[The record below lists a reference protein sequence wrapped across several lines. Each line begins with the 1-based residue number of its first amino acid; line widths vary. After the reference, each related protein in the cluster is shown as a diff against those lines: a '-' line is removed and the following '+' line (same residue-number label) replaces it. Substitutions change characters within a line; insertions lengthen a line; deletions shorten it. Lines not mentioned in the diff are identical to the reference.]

1 MMQQRV
7 IEKRMQAK
15 VEGEIL
21 KWGRC
26 ICALCNKKGKMG
38 TTTKATPQNP
48 VVKIMCF
55 DCAVADMAKRHNIP
69 EKQAKERH
77 EKTQKAQERLIRII
91 MERYQE
97 TTGKKIP
104 KNMQAIS
111 EIVQPGVEWWQNGLS
126 ESEKWEIAQLSK
138 DDQKKRFRESP
149 ILPPTKQPIINSAP
163 DIGRNEPCPCGS
175 GKKYKKCCLEKA
187 A

>member
-1 MMQQRV
+1 MQQGFV
-7 IEKRMQAK
+7 EKRIQAK

-26 ICALCNKKGKMG
+26 VCGQCHKKGKIG
-38 TTTKATPQNP
+38 TTTRPTPQKP
-48 VVKIMCF
+48 VVRILCV
-55 DCAVADMAKRHNIP
+55 DCAVDDIATRHGVSHKDAKD
-69 EKQAKERH
+69 RH
-77 EKTQKAQERLIRII
+77 EKTQKAQERLIKVIL
-91 MERYQE
+91 ERYQE

-111 EIVQPGVEWWQNGLS
+111 EVVQPGVEWWQSGLS
-126 ESEKWEIAQLSK
+126 DNERWEIARLSK

-149 ILPPTKQPIINSAP
+149 ILPPVKTPIVNTAP
-163 DIGRNEPCPCGS
+163 EIGRNDPCPCGS